1 MPAPGQLPFPRVV
14 GHEEARQALAAAVRA
29 GRAAGSLLLTGPEGV
44 GRRTLAKELAKALG
58 CARLDQPGAT
68 DVPGAFPCGACGH
81 CGRVERGTSGD
92 YVVVEPPGQSIGIE
106 QVQGL
111 LEELSLAPVEARVR
125 TFVIAPADVLTED
138 AQNALLKGLEEP
150 PARALL
156 VLIAGAEDD
165 LLPTIVSRCR
175 LVRLGPLPEV
185 RVLEVLAAAG
195 LAPADA
201 RERARWAAGS
211 PGRALSDEAQAVAR
225 LASDAVAAFAN
236 GDAYRDPMGTVDRL
250 AKLVDAGAAEAAARR
265 TRIIAL
271 LAALGR
277 ALRDALVLRATSAGG
292 AAVPR
297 LSGAEGADVARLA
310 ADHGEGLERAI
321 VHLARLEEEVDQSV
335 NPTLVLEGLVLEVG
349 GALRPRSA
357 RTPAG
362 ISGGLRG

>member
-1 MPAPGQLPFPRVV
+1 MSAPLPFPRVV
-14 GHEEARQALAAAVRA
+14 GHEEARQALAAAVRS

-58 CARLDQPGAT
+58 CARLDEPGAT
-68 DVPGAFPCGACGH
+68 LPCGACGH

-156 VLIAGAEDD
+156 VLIAGSEDD

-175 LVRLGPLPEV
+175 LVRLGPLPEP
-185 RVLEVLAAAG
+185 RVLEVLARAG
-195 LAPADA
+195 LDPSDA

-225 LASDAVAAFAN
+225 LASDAVAAFAS
-236 GDAYRDPMGTVDRL
+236 GHAYADPMGTVDRL

-277 ALRDALVLRATSAGG
+277 ALRDALVLRASGTSPLGG
-292 AAVPR
+292 AGLPR

-349 GALRPRSA
+349 GALRPRGA
-357 RTPAG
+357 RAPAHAV
-362 ISGGLRG
+362 GGPRG

>member
-14 GHEEARQALAAAVRA
+14 GHEEARQALAAAVRT

-58 CARLDQPGAT
+58 CQRPDAA
-68 DVPGAFPCGACGH
+68 GAFPCGACGH

-156 VLIAGAEDD
+156 VLIAGSEDD

-175 LVRLGPLPEV
+175 LVRLGPLPEP

-195 LAPADA
+195 LDPTDA

-236 GDAYRDPMGTVDRL
+236 GHAYRDPMGTVDRL

-277 ALRDALVLRATSAGG
+277 ALRDALVARAAGQ
-292 AAVPR
+292 AVPR
-297 LSGAEGADVARLA
+297 LSGAEAADLARLA

-349 GALRPRSA
+349 GALRPRTPA
-357 RTPAG
+357 RTITHVA
-362 ISGGLRG
+362 SGGLRG

>member
-1 MPAPGQLPFPRVV
+1 MSLPFPRVV
-14 GHEEARQALAAAVRA
+14 GHEEARQGLAAAVRA

-58 CARLDQPGAT
+58 CQRLDEAGAS
-68 DVPGAFPCGACGH
+68 FPCGACGH

-111 LEELSLAPVEARVR
+111 LEELALAPVEARVR
-125 TFVIAPADVLTED
+125 TFVIAPADVMTED

-156 VLIAGAEDD
+156 VLVAGSEDD

-175 LVRLGPLPEV
+175 LVRLGPLPEP
-185 RVLEVLAAAG
+185 RVLEVLERAG
-195 LAPADA
+195 LDPADA

-225 LASDAVAAFAN
+225 LASDAVAAFAA
-236 GDAYRDPMGTVDRL
+236 GHAYSDPMGTVDRL

-277 ALRDALVLRATSAGG
+277 ALRDALVLRATSSGRDGAG
-292 AAVPR
+292 VPR

-349 GALRPRSA
+349 GALRPRGA
-357 RTPAG
+357 RAALAG
-362 ISGGLRG
+362 AITHAAGGPRG